1 MKFCMNCM
9 SQYGD
14 DYQICPHCGFQEGT
28 LPTDSRCMEPGVIL
42 ADRYIVG
49 MPLAADSWTIR
60 YIGWDALTEQKVTV
74 NEFFPTRFAVREM
87 GKTALTVV
95 KQEPFYHHMS
105 ALLRRS
111 RLLAETR
118 LPETVCPVYESFEK
132 NGTAYVITAHVEG
145 QPMRDFLAERAPVS
159 EAEAERLMLPVMR
172 ALDKLHEN
180 GFIAGGFSPDHFTVV
195 NGQPVLCDFIA
206 NCFFHVTDNPADI
219 REEQYDSFYPPER
232 LTPSETIRLAPEND
246 VYSAAMIFY
255 ALLGIELP
263 DGKARTENYQRR
275 HKDILKKP
283 SACGVKMDKSKENA
297 LINAA
302 APAVPIRT
310 SDMETF
316 IRELTSDREV
326 PIKANAGKGFPLWA
340 KIAIPA
346 AVVLIAAAILL
357 IPMLFSKGVKD
368 LPLDD
373 KTVVPN
379 VVSLTAEKAEQEL
392 QKAGLL
398 LEIEGKTIDDSVDEN
413 LVLAQSV
420 QQGEMVGVNSAVG
433 VTVSA
438 HSSEFSM
445 PNFVGMQLAGCT
457 DIMQQLGISY
467 STSAEYSESVA
478 EGCVISQSVT
488 PFTKVK
494 AGQPL
499 ELTVSKGADPAMTDK
514 SGSGYDDGGYS
525 SGGYSEPAVSDYR
538 EQPYDDV
545 IEQAAEEHTP
555 LPDLT
560 LMNRDI
566 VEYILIQYGLVPEFE
581 SDYSETVAEGLVSAH
596 DPAEDAEVESGSIVK
611 ATVSMGKP
619 RIEMPDVTGADA
631 KTAAEQLRE
640 LGIAFTLMY
649 DSDASKE
656 ADVVLRQNVR
666 AGDGVV
672 KGQEVIL
679 TVNAPDGVSRVPDV
693 LGLEVE
699 DADKLAQDAGL
710 NLLIF
715 VDRDHPYSEGKV
727 YAQGPKSGTFIE
739 RGSDLVVFLTG
750 KQEEPSGPPSL
761 EISTHAAT
769 IGVGQEFVLGIEA
782 KNIQELTLV
791 NYEISDPQVAD
802 VVKIDKKTLA
812 MTFRGLKAG
821 TAQVVISC
829 GELKQVCTVTVQ

>member
-180 GFIAGGFSPDHFTVV
+180 GFIARGFSPDHFTVV

-346 AVVLIAAAILL
+346 AAVVLIAAAILL

-420 QQGEMVGVNSAVG
+420 QQGEMVGV
-433 VTVSA
+433 TVSA

-499 ELTVSKGADPAMTDK
+499 ELTVSKGADPAKAEESAEEKSSVSEPAPDAEPSIPVPPAPYRPQPSATPYRPQPSATPSIFGTSSSEPKESEEPKPSTGSLFSSIIQEPEIPAPAEPEEPAEPVEDDSQDDEYIPADTSHEKHAEPTIFSFMPKEDENTESKFSFGFDEPEEQEEPAPMQPLGIFGNLSPSFLNDLENGEEEETVEPEAPAAPVQPRSQIAVQADK
-514 SGSGYDDGGYS
+514 SGLIVDGRS
-525 SGGYSEPAVSDYR
+525 SS
-538 EQPYDDV
+538 
-545 IEQAAEEHTP
+545 
-555 LPDLT
+555 
-560 LMNRDI
+560 
-566 VEYILIQYGLVPEFE
+566 
-581 SDYSETVAEGLVSAH
+581 
-596 DPAEDAEVESGSIVK
+596 
-611 ATVSMGKP
+611 
-619 RIEMPDVTGADA
+619 
-631 KTAAEQLRE
+631 
-640 LGIAFTLMY
+640 
-649 DSDASKE
+649 
-656 ADVVLRQNVR
+656 VR
-666 AGDGVV
+666 APSFTG
-672 KGQEVIL
+672 
-679 TVNAPDGVSRVPDV
+679 
-693 LGLEVE
+693 E
-699 DADKLAQDAGL
+699 DADIAVRWTNVTSRLKGTNENIAVILERTSLKKEGTSAY
-710 NLLIF
+710 IVF
-715 VDRDHPYSEGKV
+715 EDRDITLLSNLKKSQAFRQISSGIKDEFGADHLYICTQKQYSEQVKREQ
-727 YAQGPKSGTFIE
+727 ASELDRKLDDFNE
-739 RGSDLVVFLTG
+739 RS
-750 KQEEPSGPPSL
+750 KNM
-761 EISTHAAT
+761 
-769 IGVGQEFVLGIEA
+769 GVP
-782 KNIQELTLV
+782 T
-791 NYEISDPQVAD
+791 D
-802 VVKIDKKTLA
+802 VHFGD
-812 MTFRGLKAG
+812 
-821 TAQVVISC
+821 
-829 GELKQVCTVTVQ
+829 